1 MEIRDLTIKGEFEGD
16 EKLEKRIDNFQDY
29 LNLINSRDLD
39 EEVVNSINS
48 SIDELNQFIGTKR
61 GYKNKLVKVR
71 SKIVRLVEKQA
82 KLVPQNYYRKLWLA
96 LGMSVF
102 GMPIGVVFGTSFGSM
117 AYLGVGLPIGMA
129 VGIAVGASMD
139 KRALQEGR
147 QLDIEIFS

>member
-1 MEIRDLTIKGEFEGD
+1 MEIKDLTIKGEYKGD
-16 EKLEKRIDNFQDY
+16 EKLENRISNFQSYID
-29 LNLINSRDLD
+29 LLNSRDLD
-39 EEVVNSINS
+39 NDVIDAINS
-48 SIDELNQFIGTKR
+48 SIDELNNFEGSKR
-61 GYKNKLVKVR
+61 KFKLRLMKVR
-71 SKIVRLVEKQA
+71 SQVVRHVEKQA

-139 KRALQEGR
+139 KRALKEGR
-147 QLDIEIFS
+147 QLDIEISS

>member
-1 MEIRDLTIKGEFEGD
+1 M
-16 EKLEKRIDNFQDY
+16 
-29 LNLINSRDLD
+29 
-39 EEVVNSINS
+39 NSINS

>member
-1 MEIRDLTIKGEFEGD
+1 MKVKDLTIKVEFEGD

-48 SIDELNQFIGTKR
+48 SIDELNQFTGTKR

-71 SKIVRLVEKQA
+71 SKIVRLVEKKA

-139 KRALQEGR
+139 KRALKEGR
-147 QLDIEIFS
+147 QLDIEISS